1 VRGIFVLYAAA
12 LLIALVG
19 CSSESDSPPVA
30 SSGGTE
36 ISVGPINVLA
46 LGDSYT
52 VGEQVGK
59 LESWPF
65 QLVRSMR
72 VAGRAVSEPT
82 ILAVS
87 GWSTSDLIRGLQLTD
102 LQTPFDVVTLQ
113 IGVNNQFRQGTIVD
127 FEADLAELTK
137 TSIDLVRGDAGRVIL
152 LSIPDWSVTPFADG
166 AAKSEIAD
174 EIDNFNDVVHAQSEA
189 SGTHFIDITPISRLA
204 ANESDLIASDG
215 LHPSAKMYAEW
226 VELIQSVI
234 EEIID

>member
-1 VRGIFVLYAAA
+1 
-12 LLIALVG
+12 
-19 CSSESDSPPVA
+19 
-30 SSGGTE
+30 
-36 ISVGPINVLA
+36 
-46 LGDSYT
+46 
-52 VGEQVGK
+52 
-59 LESWPF
+59 
-65 QLVRSMR
+65 MR

-127 FEADLAELTK
+127 FEADLAGLTK

-174 EIDNFNDVVHAQSEA
+174 EIDNFNDVVRAQSEA

>member
-1 VRGIFVLYAAA
+1 MRAIFVLCSAA

-19 CSSESDSPPVA
+19 CSSESDSLLVA
-30 SSGGTE
+30 TPGGTDPTDA
-36 ISVGPINVLA
+36 PINLLA

-59 LESWPF
+59 LESWPV

-82 ILAVS
+82 IVAVS
-87 GWSTSDLIRGLQLTD
+87 GWATSDLIQALQLTD
-102 LQTPFDVVTLQ
+102 LESPFDVVTLQ
-113 IGVNNQFRQGTIVD
+113 IGVNNQFRQGTVVD

-137 TSIDLVRGDAGRVIL
+137 TSIDLVGGDASRVIL
-152 LSIPDWSVTPFADG
+152 LSIPDWSVTPFAEGSPKDQ
-166 AAKSEIAD
+166 IAG
-174 EIDNFNDVVHAQSEA
+174 EIDEFNAVVRAQAET
-189 SGTHFIDITPISRLA
+189 SGTHFIDITPISRRA
-204 ANESDLIASDG
+204 ENELELVASDG

-226 VELIQSVI
+226 VELIQVVV